1 MLRSFNLR
9 TLALLTCL
17 FLLGSANGAVTSWDF
32 LKGVGGVQSADN
44 TAPSKSFFIVDGA
57 VDTANVDDATS
68 ITLTGASLSGSIA
81 YVQEGTEWFFER
93 NYETEVAMDE
103 EFPSGGTFTITLIG
117 PELGTLVQ
125 SVTFGPK
132 SHPPLPVLSGT
143 TFSDLQSLD
152 SASAFQVT
160 FAEPGQGVNGGEIVI
175 VDSLTDDWVLD
186 NDLSVSVTDFTI
198 PANAL
203 DPGASYV
210 GQLYHYKAITLSG
223 IGGFGVD
230 GSSTHDAI
238 TNFDIATVGSPL
250 VGSLVGAWQFGD
262 GAADDSGVLVFLSNG
277 TYFHGQDSVA
287 DGTGVD
293 GMERG
298 TYTWNESTGAFTA
311 TPIVDTNGEFGLSHP
326 IGSFV
331 FTVNGDVLTV
341 VDNSESALLS
351 RVVSNSSAIV
361 GGWQFGDGTSS
372 GSGVVVILG
381 NGTFLMAED
390 SEVDDQFEF
399 DGMER
404 GTYTWDSGTGAFF
417 ATVEVDT
424 NGEIGLSHPRGA
436 ITITIANGVLSYIEN
451 GENGENGEIAQLN
464 DVNTEIVGAS
474 GAVNSWSL
482 LKMRGG
488 VQSAVDTSPSA
499 SFWMA
504 DIYLETQNPG
514 DITAASI
521 SGGNIAGSRALAQ
534 DENTWWLGVEYNSE
548 VEFDA
553 EFPSGTSYT
562 ISVSGGTLGALDQ
575 VVNLP
580 GKDYPSNAPHFTK
593 FTEMGSVD
601 ATSDFEVTSNSVG
614 NTTQSWLEVI
624 PDIDIYEDPPLSA
637 FTIPADTFSG
647 ASNNTAT
654 LAFVKSLEVDTGGFG
669 LSDGHA
675 GHALLVQAPL
685 NTAGSGNPPG
695 VTFWKFI
702 KGIGRTQT
710 ADNTAPA
717 ASSWA
722 IDINVETE
730 YASDATSV
738 TISGGGIVGS
748 RMFKYDDED
757 AEWYF
762 ETDFDSEV
770 DLDAEFPS
778 ATTYTITLSGG
789 TLGTLVQDVALP
801 AKAYPN
807 VPYLTGTDFTD
818 IQSLDPAADF
828 IANFNPPGSLTQNSG
843 RTVFEVFAG
852 YDADDVFR
860 VEAQGATDSGTI
872 PGTTLASSTGY
883 YGYLEYTHSAN
894 IDGNGGF
901 GVDGTVSHNLATD
914 FRIGTPMSP
923 LVGAWQFGDGASDDS
938 GVLVFLP
945 NGVYFHGE
953 DTIADGSDVD
963 GMERGTY
970 TWNDSTGALTATPIV
985 DTNGEIGLSHPIGS
999 FVFTVNG
1006 DVLTAGDSEGSQPLN
1021 RVTSQ
1026 SDPLVGAW
1034 QFGDGAADS
1043 SGVGVILDNGIYFL
1057 MDDVES
1063 GGADEDGLERGGFI
1077 WNSGTGVF
1085 TATPVVDTNGEGGL
1099 SHPIGGFLFVVTGDV
1114 LTVTDDEESTVL
1126 NRVGA
1131 PNSILPAWI
1140 WDYDLE
1146 RTISETIEK
1155 GDAPVTVLDVQ
1166 GLISLSASGLNISI
1180 LLGLED
1186 AVNLRMLD
1194 LSSNRIRDLGPL
1206 SGLVGLEKLDLSSNE
1221 ISDLSPIAG
1230 LTNLIFL
1237 DISDNLLEDPAPASE
1252 PQGDVIRV
1260 FSESQPNAGDSVL
1273 DALSAMSKLKALLLG
1288 NNKIRNLEIL
1298 EELILLTEIDLSNNL
1313 VTDLTPLAA
1322 LVLLE
1327 EINLSNNLV
1336 VDLTPLVN
1344 LAELSEVT
1352 LFGNLIDTTEGSA
1365 QRELL
1370 EQIAENSGAIIV
1382 LIDSGPGLRV
1392 SFDSVSNQFELIW
1405 SGSGVLQSS
1414 GNLNNWVDIDSAES
1428 PYAIPSLSGPD
1439 VATFWRLRKSE

>member
-1 MLRSFNLR
+1 M
-9 TLALLTCL
+9 
-17 FLLGSANGAVTSWDF
+17 
-32 LKGVGGVQSADN
+32 
-44 TAPSKSFFIVDGA
+44 
-57 VDTANVDDATS
+57 
-68 ITLTGASLSGSIA
+68 
-81 YVQEGTEWFFER
+81 
-93 NYETEVAMDE
+93 
-103 EFPSGGTFTITLIG
+103 
-117 PELGTLVQ
+117 
-125 SVTFGPK
+125 
-132 SHPPLPVLSGT
+132 
-143 TFSDLQSLD
+143 
-152 SASAFQVT
+152 
-160 FAEPGQGVNGGEIVI
+160 
-175 VDSLTDDWVLD
+175 
-186 NDLSVSVTDFTI
+186 
-198 PANAL
+198 
-203 DPGASYV
+203 
-210 GQLYHYKAITLSG
+210 
-223 IGGFGVD
+223 
-230 GSSTHDAI
+230 
-238 TNFDIATVGSPL
+238 
-250 VGSLVGAWQFGD
+250 
-262 GAADDSGVLVFLSNG
+262 
-277 TYFHGQDSVA
+277 
-287 DGTGVD
+287 
-293 GMERG
+293 
-298 TYTWNESTGAFTA
+298 
-311 TPIVDTNGEFGLSHP
+311 
-326 IGSFV
+326 
-331 FTVNGDVLTV
+331 NGDVLTV

-451 GENGENGEIAQLN
+451 GENGEIAQLN

-548 VEFDA
+548 VELDA

-647 ASNNTAT
+647 ASNSTAT

-669 LSDGHA
+669 SSDGHA

-685 NTAGSGNPPG
+685 NTAGSG
-695 VTFWKFI
+695 
-702 KGIGRTQT
+702 
-710 ADNTAPA
+710 
-717 ASSWA
+717 
-722 IDINVETE
+722 
-730 YASDATSV
+730 
-738 TISGGGIVGS
+738 
-748 RMFKYDDED
+748 
-757 AEWYF
+757 
-762 ETDFDSEV
+762 
-770 DLDAEFPS
+770 
-778 ATTYTITLSGG
+778 
-789 TLGTLVQDVALP
+789 
-801 AKAYPN
+801 
-807 VPYLTGTDFTD
+807 
-818 IQSLDPAADF
+818 
-828 IANFNPPGSLTQNSG
+828 NPPGSLTQNSG

-901 GVDGTVSHNLATD
+901 GVDGTVSHNLTTD

-999 FVFTVNG
+999 FVFTVNE

-1288 NNKIRNLEIL
+1288 NNKIRNLEML

>member
-1 MLRSFNLR
+1 
-9 TLALLTCL
+9 
-17 FLLGSANGAVTSWDF
+17 
-32 LKGVGGVQSADN
+32 
-44 TAPSKSFFIVDGA
+44 
-57 VDTANVDDATS
+57 
-68 ITLTGASLSGSIA
+68 
-81 YVQEGTEWFFER
+81 
-93 NYETEVAMDE
+93 
-103 EFPSGGTFTITLIG
+103 
-117 PELGTLVQ
+117 
-125 SVTFGPK
+125 
-132 SHPPLPVLSGT
+132 
-143 TFSDLQSLD
+143 
-152 SASAFQVT
+152 
-160 FAEPGQGVNGGEIVI
+160 
-175 VDSLTDDWVLD
+175 
-186 NDLSVSVTDFTI
+186 
-198 PANAL
+198 
-203 DPGASYV
+203 
-210 GQLYHYKAITLSG
+210 
-223 IGGFGVD
+223 
-230 GSSTHDAI
+230 
-238 TNFDIATVGSPL
+238 
-250 VGSLVGAWQFGD
+250 
-262 GAADDSGVLVFLSNG
+262 
-277 TYFHGQDSVA
+277 
-287 DGTGVD
+287 
-293 GMERG
+293 
-298 TYTWNESTGAFTA
+298 
-311 TPIVDTNGEFGLSHP
+311 
-326 IGSFV
+326 
-331 FTVNGDVLTV
+331 
-341 VDNSESALLS
+341 
-351 RVVSNSSAIV
+351 
-361 GGWQFGDGTSS
+361 
-372 GSGVVVILG
+372 
-381 NGTFLMAED
+381 
-390 SEVDDQFEF
+390 
-399 DGMER
+399 
-404 GTYTWDSGTGAFF
+404 
-417 ATVEVDT
+417 
-424 NGEIGLSHPRGA
+424 
-436 ITITIANGVLSYIEN
+436 
-451 GENGENGEIAQLN
+451 
-464 DVNTEIVGAS
+464 
-474 GAVNSWSL
+474 
-482 LKMRGG
+482 
-488 VQSAVDTSPSA
+488 
-499 SFWMA
+499 
-504 DIYLETQNPG
+504 
-514 DITAASI
+514 
-521 SGGNIAGSRALAQ
+521 

-548 VEFDA
+548 VELDA

-669 LSDGHA
+669 SSDGHA

-999 FVFTVNG
+999 FVFTVNE